1 MKSKS
6 RGKRELIHPVFLECQ
21 ERCDSE
27 YWKGVLEDLAFG
39 KYPKQ
44 IYISNYTIQSSNR
57 KKSFSYS
64 FRHKPVDE
72 ILRETIDL
80 LTLHTDLISGE
91 EVKKKRD
98 GNEPFKKD
106 TWTCWKDIKKKYIK
120 DMLLMEFCLR
130 LKKDLS
136 LPYKKAVDLY
146 HKISAHVY
154 TGQYAEIQMDNGV
167 ISCIEGLGFDEVHRT
182 IVWETG
188 EPKPEQV
195 YAADD
200 FIHHYCRRYI
210 LRCAKSNND
219 LLE

>member
-1 MKSKS
+1 
-6 RGKRELIHPVFLECQ
+6 VF
-21 ERCDSE
+21 
-27 YWKGVLEDLAFG
+27 EDLAFG

-136 LPYKKAVDLY
+136 LPYKKAVDYVPQDLGARL
-146 HKISAHVY
+146 HEPVRRDPDGQRRDQLHRGARLRRGPPDARCGRPAIRNRSRSSPPTTTSTTTAGGTSSA
-154 TGQYAEIQMDNGV
+154 APN
-167 ISCIEGLGFDEVHRT
+167 RT
-182 IVWETG
+182 TI
-188 EPKPEQV
+188 
-195 YAADD
+195 
-200 FIHHYCRRYI
+200 F
-210 LRCAKSNND
+210 SNEKMNESSD
-219 LLE
+219 SFT